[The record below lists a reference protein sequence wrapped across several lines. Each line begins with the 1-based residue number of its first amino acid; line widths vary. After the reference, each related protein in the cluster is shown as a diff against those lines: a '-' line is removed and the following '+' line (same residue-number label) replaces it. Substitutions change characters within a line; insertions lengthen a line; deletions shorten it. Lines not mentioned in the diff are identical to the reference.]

1 MPNVEKITTLPSRKI
16 LKKLTKITKNKIN
29 NKNSQSEQVVISCL
43 KLVAHSQLVSDS
55 IKTIDVKCLSNEDA
69 EEEEEKEETKEVKK
83 NKRAQGQIFGD
94 LLAQLKVKKLLLEV
108 RIPREHRR
116 TIIERI
122 SHSATRNTCP
132 SKIFYQNH
140 QWSVSRC

>member
-1 MPNVEKITTLPSRKI
+1 ML
-16 LKKLTKITKNKIN
+16 
-29 NKNSQSEQVVISCL
+29 ISCL
-43 KLVAHSQLVSDS
+43 KLVAHSQLVSNS
-55 IKTIDVKCLSNEDA
+55 IKTIVVNCLSNKDDEEED
-69 EEEEEKEETKEVKK
+69 EEEEKKEEVKN
-83 NKRAQGQIFGD
+83 NKHAQGQIFGD

-122 SHSATRNTCP
+122 SHSATRNACP